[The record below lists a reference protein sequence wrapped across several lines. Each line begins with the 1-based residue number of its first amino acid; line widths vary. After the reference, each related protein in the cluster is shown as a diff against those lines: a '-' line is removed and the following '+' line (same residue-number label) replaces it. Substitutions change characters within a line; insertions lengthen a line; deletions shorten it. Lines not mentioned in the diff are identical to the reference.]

1 MRVKDIELAIH
12 DLSRFV
18 DSPQIEYMSSSDT
31 LQNIYTFNLQD
42 TVSQPDN
49 ARQTAAAVIITA
61 AILILLPML
70 PGSANLGASN
80 GFNL

>member
-1 MRVKDIELAIH
+1 
-12 DLSRFV
+12 
-18 DSPQIEYMSSSDT
+18 MSA
-31 LQNIYTFNLQD
+31 QNTEEKTARQVNFKFSVLHRTSKVYLLTACEFFLQD